1 VKPEDAE
8 LVRYRLQEARDTLAE
23 AEALA
28 ERKMLRGAL
37 NRAYYS
43 MFYATLALLATREL
57 VAAKHSGVLAL
68 FRREFVRPGTFPV
81 ELARHLDL
89 AFSLRNRGDY
99 RDFVEVTPEQVNEL
113 LPGARAFVRRVEE
126 AVSALA

>member
-1 VKPEDAE
+1 VKPESAE
-8 LVRYRLQEARDTLAE
+8 LVRYRLQEAKDTLAE

-57 VAAKHSGVLAL
+57 AAARHSGAIAL
-68 FRREFVRPGTFPV
+68 FHREFVRPDAFPA
-81 ELARHLDL
+81 ELARHLDF
-89 AFSLRNRGDY
+89 AFLLRNQGDY
-99 RDFVEVTPEQVNEL
+99 RDFVEVTAEQVNEL

-126 AVSALA
+126 IVSTLL